1 MSGGVVVLAEDTL
14 VDFALVAFREDGQ
27 WQVTE
32 LPSRAAENLDA
43 LLAAARQQPSEG
55 VTLAL
60 CSYGDDFFLAARSAG
75 DEMRLLLSDASA
87 VGEWPIAQQVLDAL
101 DEGGD
106 AQSDDL
112 EAVQPAGDLDM
123 FADLG
128 MSAME
133 LSAVCSDLELYPDEI
148 LAQIAARIGFGQ
160 QFDQAVNAEL
170 D

>member
-1 MSGGVVVLAEDTL
+1 
-14 VDFALVAFREDGQ
+14 
-27 WQVTE
+27 
-32 LPSRAAENLDA
+32 
-43 LLAAARQQPSEG
+43 
-55 VTLAL
+55 
-60 CSYGDDFFLAARSAG
+60 
-75 DEMRLLLSDASA
+75 
-87 VGEWPIAQQVLDAL
+87 
-101 DEGGD
+101 
-106 AQSDDL
+106 
-112 EAVQPAGDLDM
+112 M